1 MQQSLGSQGFGQDLG
16 TELQTMSYIAELPLQ
31 SIFFLKK
38 DPLPLFSIHHTQSL
52 TKTIYN
58 I

>member
-1 MQQSLGSQGFGQDLG
+1 MQQSPGSQGFGQDLG

-38 DPLPLFSIHHTQSL
+38 KGSTSFVFYTSYSIL
-52 TKTIYN
+52 D
-58 I
+58 